1 MVTGDSVGKINIRKI
16 KPSKV
21 NQWKNDPVLLNS
33 LAGGVCDEGRVACAS
48 APCSPTRHVPNLLT
62 PISMGQLSVNQSFVG
77 KSSCFNNICIDIRW
91 GQHVKVFPCSLL
103 QACNFWNI
111 VSYFIVKIFNIVTV
125 VRGQGVE
132 TKKEIWL
139 TMASIKKKWKNVPM
153 SLLHH
158 KARWGHVSPG
168 WRVWP
173 AAERDTKQQTRGKIQ
188 NGGNKT
194 SIARCR

>member
-1 MVTGDSVGKINIRKI
+1 MKAGSPVHLLC
-16 KPSKV
+16 
-21 NQWKNDPVLLNS
+21 VLLLDMSPTCS
-33 LAGGVCDEGRVACAS
+33 LQSQWVSCQSINLLWVKVPALTIFALIFGGVCMLRFS
-48 APCSPTRHVPNLLT
+48 HAPLL
-62 PISMGQLSVNQSFVG
+62 
-77 KSSCFNNICIDIRW
+77 R
-91 GQHVKVFPCSLL
+91 
-103 QACNFWNI
+103 ACNFWNI

-168 WRVWP
+168 WRVWRVTVLGRGSDNTALEQVITSP
-173 AAERDTKQQTRGKIQ
+173 ATNHPSLIISHTHTNIEW
-188 NGGNKT
+188 
-194 SIARCR
+194 

>member
-1 MVTGDSVGKINIRKI
+1 MKAGSPVPLLR
-16 KPSKV
+16 
-21 NQWKNDPVLLNS
+21 VLLLDMSPTCS
-33 LAGGVCDEGRVACAS
+33 LQSQWVSCQSINLLWVKVPALTIFALIFGGVCMLRFS
-48 APCSPTRHVPNLLT
+48 HAPLL
-62 PISMGQLSVNQSFVG
+62 
-77 KSSCFNNICIDIRW
+77 R
-91 GQHVKVFPCSLL
+91 
-103 QACNFWNI
+103 ACNFWNI

-168 WRVWP
+168 CGVWRVTVRRPRQWQYRSG
-173 AAERDTKQQTRGKIQ
+173 ASHYLTRHQ
-188 NGGNKT
+188 P
-194 SIARCR
+194 SISDYISHSHKYLVVMVDMVFQHLFAYVM

>member
-1 MVTGDSVGKINIRKI
+1 MC
-16 KPSKV
+16 P
-21 NQWKNDPVLLNS
+21 LL
-33 LAGGVCDEGRVACAS
+33 R
-48 APCSPTRHVPNLLT
+48 
-62 PISMGQLSVNQSFVG
+62 
-77 KSSCFNNICIDIRW
+77 
-91 GQHVKVFPCSLL
+91 
-103 QACNFWNI
+103 ACNFWNI

-168 WRVWP
+168 WRVWRVTVRRPGQWQYRSGASHYLTRHQPSISDYISHSHKYLVVMVDMVFQHLSAYVDYVESVAEELSP
-173 AAERDTKQQTRGKIQ
+173 AWCTTIIEFQKTGMGYQSIYLHVYFDFGIFINQGISISGQNMSKEVSKNDKIRM
-188 NGGNKT
+188 
-194 SIARCR
+194 IIM